1 MVILTYIYVILASHS
16 GQRVI
21 SVVALIMAMSKN
33 GQKTSQDG
41 PRLSSVATA
50 IRLLRAFDG
59 NEIEIGVSDLAKR
72 LGIAKSTA
80 HRLASTLVSEG
91 LLGQNSQTGR
101 YRLGIGLFTLGSM
114 VRLQFDLS
122 SGARSLLTELRD
134 VTGENVRLAL
144 RDSENIVFL
153 HDFESPQMVRLR
165 SSTGQIKPAF
175 CTAEG
180 MCLLANLDQREL
192 KHILEIP
199 RAERTAQTLTN
210 EIDIRERLDE
220 VRRLGYAVEDEES
233 EEGTRCIA
241 APVQQVDGRVV
252 AAVGLAGPR
261 LRMKKRLFPTL
272 IPQLLSTA
280 KQISRQMGY
289 HRA

>member
-1 MVILTYIYVILASHS
+1 
-16 GQRVI
+16 
-21 SVVALIMAMSKN
+21 MA
-33 GQKTSQDG
+33 KTSDGMPKTGQGG

-59 NEIEIGVSDLAKR
+59 NDLEIGVSELAKR

-91 LLGQNSQTGR
+91 LLGQNADTGR

-114 VRLQFDLS
+114 VRLQFNLS

-134 VTGENVRLAL
+134 A
-144 RDSENIVFL
+144 ENIVFL
-153 HDFESPQMVRLR
+153 HDFESPHMVRLK

-180 MCLLANLDQREL
+180 MCLLASLAEAELAALLKTPRVQRTEKTL
-192 KHILEIP
+192 VGEAEI
-199 RAERTAQTLTN
+199 RRS
-210 EIDIRERLDE
+210 LDE
-220 VRRLGYAVEDEES
+220 VRKNGYAVEDEES

-241 APVQQVDGRVV
+241 APVQQADGRVV

-289 HRA
+289 QRA

>member
-1 MVILTYIYVILASHS
+1 MD
-16 GQRVI
+16 
-21 SVVALIMAMSKN
+21 MSKN
-33 GQKTSQDG
+33 GQKISQDG

>member
-1 MVILTYIYVILASHS
+1 MV
-16 GQRVI
+16 
-21 SVVALIMAMSKN
+21 
-33 GQKTSQDG
+33 KTSDGTPKKGQDG

-59 NEIEIGVSDLAKR
+59 SDIEIGVSELAKR

-91 LLGQNSQTGR
+91 LLGQNAETGR

-122 SGARSLLTELRD
+122 SGARSLLTELREA
-134 VTGENVRLAL
+134 TGENVRLAL
-144 RDSENIVFL
+144 RDAENIVFL
-153 HDFESPQMVRLR
+153 HDFESPQMVRLK

-180 MCLLANLDQREL
+180 MCLLASLGEAEL
-192 KHILEIP
+192 ADLLTMP
-199 RAERTAQTLTN
+199 RVQRTAKTLTG
-210 EIDIRERLDE
+210 EAAIRQRLEE
-220 VRRLGYAVEDEES
+220 VWQNGYAVEDEES

-241 APVQQVDGRVV
+241 APVQQADGRVV

-272 IPQLLSTA
+272 IPQLVSTA